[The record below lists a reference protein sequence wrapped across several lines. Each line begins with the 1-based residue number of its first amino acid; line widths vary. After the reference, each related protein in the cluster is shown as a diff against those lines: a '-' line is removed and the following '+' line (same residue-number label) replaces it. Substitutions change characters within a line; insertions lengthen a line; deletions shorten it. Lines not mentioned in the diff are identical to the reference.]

1 MSDEI
6 DKENET
12 KEYRV
17 RLSGYVEGEAYVEA
31 QSADDAESKAEYLS
45 VSDIVHH
52 GGDIDFSNVLMV
64 DAVEET

>member
-1 MSDEI
+1 MTDQ
-6 DKENET
+6 ENEI

-31 QSADDAESKAEYLS
+31 QSLNDAESTAEYLS
-45 VSDIVHH
+45 VSDIVHN

-64 DAVEET
+64 DAVEVA